1 MINLFD
7 FDKVEKNRKMNDFDI
22 AIIGASVHL
31 PMADNLEEL
40 RDILRNKVDCIRD
53 IPQVRREHAINYLR
67 TQQGV
72 KEIAF
77 QKCGYLEDID
87 LFDFEFFKITPK
99 EARLMNPYQRNL
111 LTAAY
116 EALDDA
122 GYAGDDIRGS
132 ETGVF
137 VGYIDLDGYKYMDMI
152 LNTQTVDDIDM
163 AAIGNLDSMIPS
175 RIAYYL
181 DLKGPGMLID
191 TACSS
196 SLVALHE
203 ACNAI
208 RNQDCRQALVMS
220 ARLNLL
226 PVENGVRLGME
237 SDHQV
242 VRTFDAQADGT
253 AKGEGVIAYFLKAF
267 HQAIEDKDQIYAVIK
282 GSAVNHDGTTMGITA
297 PNAQAQSEVL
307 QKAWV
312 RSEINP
318 EDIECFEAHGTAT
331 KLGDVIEVEG
341 ITKAFSK
348 YTDKLQFCAISSIK
362 SNIGHLYDCSALAG
376 LAKCILQLKYKELLP
391 GTNFEI
397 PNPKIDFEKSPVYVN
412 NEYHTWSSHLP
423 RRLCAVSSFGFSG
436 TNCHVV
442 LEEAPLIAS
451 DFMNTSQAYLL
462 CISAYSLDLLMV
474 TIKNY
479 YSHIENSQPCELE
492 NICYT
497 INDRKQHFSKRLAV
511 LFQNREDLLR
521 GLKGLVVQYNNDL
534 EKGIIYQP
542 ELLSLGDFKDV
553 PNYLTLKEAA
563 DSYMKGYTVNWLKI
577 YNTEKVQKVRVPLTP
592 MNQRHCWL
600 NFSNCAVRSGP
611 EAWDSR
617 EAAADTVK
625 KEKTQQEKTLA
636 YDTVIANITDIA
648 KDLLGLEELS
658 PDTNLLDIGVDS
670 ILYTK
675 LHKRIDDIYPDIL
688 SISKMFVYPTIVQL
702 ARYICAEG
710 GSGTDAA
717 DGMAAGELDDLD
729 QLLKDFLEEK

>member
-1 MINLFD
+1 VINLFD
-7 FDKVEKNRKMNDFDI
+7 FDQVEKKREMNDFDI
-22 AIIGASVHL
+22 AIIGVSVHL

-40 RDILRNKVDCIRD
+40 RDILQNKVDCIRD
-53 IPQVRREHAINYLR
+53 IPQERRKYAINYLR
-67 TQQGV
+67 TQQGE
-72 KEIAF
+72 KEVTF
-77 QKCGYLEDID
+77 QKCGYLENID

-116 EALDDA
+116 ETLDDA
-122 GYAGDDIRGS
+122 GYAGDAIRGS

-175 RIAYYL
+175 RIAYHL

-208 RNQDCRQALVMS
+208 RNQDCKQALVMS

-237 SDHQV
+237 SEHQV

-253 AKGEGVIAYFLKAF
+253 AKGEGVIAYFLKAL
-267 HQAIEDKDQIYAVIK
+267 HQAIEDKDRIYAVIK

-307 QKAWV
+307 QNAWV
-312 RSEINP
+312 RSKINP

-331 KLGDVIEVEG
+331 RLGDVIEVEG
-341 ITKAFSK
+341 ITKAFSN

-391 GTNFEI
+391 GTNFET
-397 PNPKIDFEKSPVYVN
+397 PNPNIDFAKSPVYVN
-412 NEYHTWSSHLP
+412 NEYHSWSSDLP

-451 DFMNTSQAYLL
+451 GSMSTSQAHLL
-462 CISAYSLDLLMV
+462 CISSYSFDLLII

-479 YSHIENSQPCELE
+479 CIHIENSQACDIE
-492 NICYT
+492 NICYS
-497 INDRKQHFSKRLAV
+497 INARKQHFSKRLAV
-511 LFQNREDLLR
+511 LFRNREDLIQ
-521 GLKGLVVQYNNDL
+521 GLMGLVAEYNNNL

-542 ELLSLGDFKDV
+542 RLLSIGDFADA
-553 PNYLTLKEAA
+553 PNYLTLKEEAN
-563 DSYMKGYTVNWLKI
+563 SYMKGDNVNWSKI
-577 YNTEKVQKVRVPLTP
+577 YNTEKIQKVQVPLTP

-600 NFSNCAVRSGP
+600 NFSHCAARSGSGIW
-611 EAWDSR
+611 ENKEETGDI
-617 EAAADTVK
+617 VK
-625 KEKTQQEKTLA
+625 KEKTEQENTFT
-636 YDTVIANITDIA
+636 YDSVVTNLTDITR
-648 KDLLGLEELS
+648 DLLGLEELS
-658 PDTNLLDIGVDS
+658 LDTNLLDIGVDS

-675 LHKRIDDIYPDIL
+675 LHRRINDIYPDIL
-688 SISKMFVYPTIVQL
+688 SISKMFVYPTIGQL
-702 ARYICAEG
+702 ARYICAQ
-710 GSGTDAA
+710 GSAGRDAE
-717 DGMAAGELDDLD
+717 DEAAGGLDDIDLM
-729 QLLKDFLEEK
+729 LKNFLEEK